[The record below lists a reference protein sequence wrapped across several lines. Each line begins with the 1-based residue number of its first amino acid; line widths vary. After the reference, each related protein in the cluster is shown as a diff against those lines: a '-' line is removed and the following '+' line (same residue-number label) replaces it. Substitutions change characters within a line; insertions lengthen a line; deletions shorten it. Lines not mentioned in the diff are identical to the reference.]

1 MCAVAGFQ
9 RVLAVLL
16 TLVVTGGVI
25 ATPQAGAQ
33 KAARAWDGFDQ
44 LLTLAESAGVD
55 LVQVNKLSLAEVSAR
70 DALLIVGPHKQ
81 LPVTALSAF
90 LREGGRIALLDD
102 FGSGGRFL
110 SAYQVERGEA
120 PQGGPAL
127 RSDPRLLLA
136 YPRSEHPL
144 AEGVP
149 VLLTNE
155 ASTLRHPD
163 LKPVFV
169 FGHSERAL
177 ALAGAV
183 GAGRLV
189 AIGDASLL
197 INQLMMLPA
206 HQRFARNLLEYLS
219 RASGRVWFLGPD
231 AELVGSFGD
240 PERQGSAFLDAWLKR
255 VAHPDL
261 PPSVLLLIAFSL
273 AAIGAVIA
281 LTTLPRKSPYLRAAL
296 FPDDSVYA
304 GFAGHVALSRQTGS
318 NLMWPLLDLRQELI
332 TELTTQLALGSP
344 FDNEAAMKAAAEL
357 GLDKNEC
364 RRLGAL
370 LSRLSELAAAQDEE
384 RKKGRPSPSELTELV
399 REAGVMTAL
408 IEEKLVRGSDKT

>member
-1 MCAVAGFQ
+1 VAGGVFATGDAAAQ
-9 RVLAVLL
+9 RPAS
-16 TLVVTGGVI
+16 
-25 ATPQAGAQ
+25 
-33 KAARAWDGFDQ
+33 AWDGFER
-44 LLTLAESAGVD
+44 LLAAAESAEVE
-55 LVQVNKLSLAEVSAR
+55 LVQVKKLSLSDVSAR

-120 PQGGPAL
+120 PRGGPAL
-127 RSDPRLLLA
+127 RGDPRLLLA

-169 FGHSERAL
+169 FGRSEQAL

-189 AIGDASLL
+189 AVGDASLL
-197 INQLMMLPA
+197 INQLMTLPA
-206 HQRFARNLLEYLS
+206 HQRFAKNLLEYLS

-240 PERQGSAFLDAWLKR
+240 PDHQGSAFLDAWLKR
-255 VAHPDL
+255 AAHPDL
-261 PPSVLLLIAFSL
+261 PASVLLLIAFSL

-281 LTTLPRKSPYLRAAL
+281 LSTLPRKSPYLRAAL

-304 GFAGHVALSRQTGS
+304 GFAGRVALSRQTGS

-332 TELTTQLALGSP
+332 AELSTQLALGSP
-344 FDNEAAMKAAAEL
+344 FENEAAMKAAAGL
-357 GLDKNEC
+357 GLDKGEC
-364 RRLGAL
+364 TRLGSL
-370 LSRLSELAAAQDEE
+370 LVRLSELASNQDDE
-384 RKKGRPSPSELTELV
+384 RKRGRPTPAELSQLV
-399 REAGVMTAL
+399 REAGALTAR
-408 IEEKLVRGSDKT
+408 IEEKLVRGSDKK

>member
-1 MCAVAGFQ
+1 VAG
-9 RVLAVLL
+9 AA
-16 TLVVTGGVI
+16 I
-25 ATPQAGAQ
+25 ATPR
-33 KAARAWDGFDQ
+33 ARADTPQQAWDGFER
-44 LLTLAESAGVD
+44 LLAAADSAEVE
-55 LVQVNKLSLAEVSAR
+55 LVKVSKLSLSEVSAR

-110 SAYQVERGEA
+110 AAYQVERGEA

-127 RSDPRLLLA
+127 RSDPRLLLV

-169 FGHSERAL
+169 FGRSDHAL

-197 INQLMMLPA
+197 INQLMTLPS

-240 PERQGSAFLDAWLKR
+240 PDRQGSAFIDAWLKR
-255 VAHPDL
+255 AGHPDL

-281 LTTLPRKSPYLRAAL
+281 LSTLPRKSPYLRAAL
-296 FPDDSVYA
+296 FPDDSVFA
-304 GFAGHVALSRQTGS
+304 GFAGRVALSRQTGS

-332 TELTTQLALGSP
+332 AELSTQLGLGSP
-344 FDNEAAMKAAAEL
+344 FENEAAMSAAREA
-357 GLDKNEC
+357 GLDKGEC
-364 RRLGAL
+364 SRLGAL
-370 LSRLSELAAAQDEE
+370 LARLSEFASHQDDE
-384 RKKGRPSPSELTELV
+384 RKRSGPTPHELTELV
-399 REAGVMTAL
+399 REAGVLTAR
-408 IEEKLVRGSDKT
+408 IEEKLVRGSDKK